1 MNFFFLVV
9 ANFFQAMVKSYNK
22 YELSHT
28 FGTITSATSNLLS
41 VPEGLGHSVSAG
53 LAFVGANEEVYCWD
67 VKKGEL
73 MSRWRDSNITS
84 QVTAISRE
92 AVDGD
97 LVAVG
102 YVFGLFSGRIIFC

>member
-1 MNFFFLVV
+1 
-9 ANFFQAMVKSYNK
+9 MVKFYNK

-28 FGTITSATSNLLS
+28 FGTIVSTTSNILS
-41 VPEGLGHSVSAG
+41 VPETLAHSVG
-53 LAFVGANEEVYCWD
+53 TGRAFVGANEEVYCWD

-73 MSRWRDSNITS
+73 LSRWRDGNNTS

-92 AVDGD
+92 VVDGD

-102 YVFGLFSGRIIFC
+102 

>member
-1 MNFFFLVV
+1 
-9 ANFFQAMVKSYNK
+9 MVKSYNK

-28 FGTITSATSNLLS
+28 FGTITSATSNILS

-53 LAFVGANEEVYCWD
+53 RAFVGANEEVYCWD

-73 MSRWRDSNITS
+73 LSRWRDRNNTS

-92 AVDGD
+92 TVDGD

-102 YVFGLFSGRIIFC
+102 